1 MRTLTRKLSGPAKER
16 FFRRFFAEQS
26 GVDAALAAALAR
38 RSAAVFTSV
47 RVRRDAVAVRTFGA
61 RGARADSGPL
71 ETAAVAPSS
80 APEVPASGSP
90 PASATAAFDAYAFG
104 LVPVFQRE
112 GRDGL
117 MARLAGVSESAHL
130 RQMARA
136 QQISLPQ
143 ELRTGDVSADALR
156 EAIVDAVAKRIAD
169 RRAAA
174 SGPG

>member
-1 MRTLTRKLSGPAKER
+1 MRTLTRKLSGPAKDR

-47 RVRRDAVAVRTFGA
+47 RVRRDAVAGRTIGI
-61 RGARADSGPL
+61 RGARAEGAPVDTP
-71 ETAAVAPSS
+71 AVASTAVPENP
-80 APEVPASGSP
+80 APAAP
-90 PASATAAFDAYAFG
+90 PTSAAFDAYAFG
-104 LVPVFQRE
+104 LVPVYQRE

-117 MARLAGVSESAHL
+117 LARLSSVGESAHL

-143 ELRTGDVSADALR
+143 ELRTGDVGADVLR